1 MSPARCHL
9 QFTGKVAIVTGG
21 STGMGLAV
29 AQQLAAEGAS
39 VIIAGRTQ
47 SKLDAAVK
55 GIKEAGGEAHAVVAD
70 VGIDAD
76 NKRIVE
82 TTLDLYGRLD
92 ISFVNAG
99 TLAVASFSEVS
110 TTLVYTPLAVYDNR
124 QPVTNAVATL
134 RCTACDADAPCR

>member
-1 MSPARCHL
+1 L

-29 AQQLAAEGAS
+29 AQQLAAEGAK

-55 GIKEAGGEAHAVVAD
+55 LIKEAGGEVHAVAAD
-70 VGIDAD
+70 VGSDAD
-76 NKRIVE
+76 NKRIVDTALE
-82 TTLDLYGRLD
+82 LFGRVD

-99 TLAVASFSEVS
+99 TIGMAGFSEVS
-110 TTLVYTPLAVYDNR
+110 TLAIYCHHTR
-124 QPVTNAVATL
+124 
-134 RCTACDADAPCR
+134 